1 MNLTDITD
9 DISPNDLTDVLSA
22 YWGIKSDAELAR
34 ELGIEDRRKVTQ
46 YRNRKGKDD
55 IQYRMIVALL
65 RDIGYLERKITS
77 LSEVGTGHAL
87 STAPT
92 AVTA

>member
-1 MNLTDITD
+1 MNLSDITD
-9 DISPNDLTDVLSA
+9 DISPNDLIDMLSA

-34 ELGIEDRRKVTQ
+34 ELGIQDRKKVAQ

-55 IQYRMIVALL
+55 IQYRIIVALL
-65 RDIGYLERKITS
+65 RDIEYLDKKITYPQAA
-77 LSEVGTGHAL
+77 GTGHSP

-92 AVTA
+92 TATT